1 MEKVEFTVS
10 GAEAGKLPSAI
21 RGIPQNKRV
30 DYGGDG
36 FAVIVTEQ
44 YFFRTN
50 SNLQTTTI
58 FELVDDTTCDVT
70 IVAGGGGAG
79 LLQHD
84 WGTESGES
92 NRLVGKIESFCR
104 EHGLDVDRS

>member
-1 MEKVEFTVS
+1 MERIEFTVRGE
-10 GAEAGKLPSAI
+10 GARNVPSAI
-21 RGIPQNKRV
+21 SGYPRNKRV
-30 DYGGDG
+30 DYDGEG

-58 FELVDDTTCDVT
+58 FDLVDEATCKVT
-70 IVAGGGGAG
+70 VIAGGGGSG

-84 WGTESGES
+84 WGTESDES
-92 NRLVGKIESFCR
+92 NHLVQKIEDYCR
-104 EHGLDVDRS
+104 ESDLEIDHD

>member
-1 MEKVEFTVS
+1 MEEVRFTVH
-10 GAEAGKLPSAI
+10 GETVGELPSAV
-21 RGIPQNKRV
+21 RGFPQNKRV

-44 YFFRTN
+44 YYFRTN

-58 FELVDDTTCDVT
+58 FELVDHTTCE
-70 IVAGGGGAG
+70 VAVVSGGGGAG

-92 NRLVGKIESFCR
+92 NELLGKLEEFCR
-104 EHGLDVDRS
+104 EHGLSIEHE

>member
-1 MEKVEFTVS
+1 MERTSFTVH
-10 GAEAGKLPSAI
+10 GEDAGKLPSAI
-21 RGIPQNKRV
+21 RGIPRNKRV

-36 FAVIVTEQ
+36 FAVIVTER

-58 FELVDDTTCDVT
+58 FELVDDTTCEVT
-70 IVAGGGGAG
+70 VVSGGGGSG

-92 NRLVGKIESFCR
+92 NRLLRTFEEFCD
-104 EHGLDVDRS
+104 EHELEVELD